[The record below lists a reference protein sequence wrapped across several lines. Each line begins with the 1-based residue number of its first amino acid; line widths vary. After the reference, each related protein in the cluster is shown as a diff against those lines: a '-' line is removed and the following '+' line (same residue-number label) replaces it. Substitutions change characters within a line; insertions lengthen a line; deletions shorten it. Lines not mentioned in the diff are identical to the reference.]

1 MMNIWHDI
9 DPSYIEPQSF
19 TAVIEIPKYSKKKYE
34 LDKHTGLLRLDR
46 ILSSATAYPQNY
58 GFIPRTYAD
67 DNDPLD
73 VLVLCSEILDPNVM
87 VQCYPV
93 GVVRMIDD
101 GDADDKIIAIAERDP
116 TWNYYQEYK
125 DLPPH
130 IGAEIANF
138 FEIYKQLEGR
148 KTATSDVLD
157 RATAARI
164 IEECMDR
171 YDRHFCGKRPSKEN
185 KKKEKKLKGQEKED

>member
-1 MMNIWHDI
+1 MNIWHDI
-9 DPSYIEPQSF
+9 DPAYITPQSF
-19 TAVIEIPKYSKKKYE
+19 TAVIEIPKQSKKKYE
-34 LDKHTGLLRLDR
+34 LDKYTGLLRLDR

-73 VLVLCSEILDPNVM
+73 VLVLCSEVLDPNVM

-101 GDADDKIIAIAERDP
+101 GDIDDKIIAIAEKDP
-116 TWNYYQEYK
+116 MWNFYREYK

-130 IGAEIANF
+130 IGLEISNF
-138 FEIYKQLEGR
+138 FEIYKQLEGLQ
-148 KTATSDVLD
+148 TATSDVFG
-157 RATAARI
+157 RKKAVEV

-171 YDRHFCGKRPSKEN
+171 YDRHFCGKRSGKEQ
-185 KKKEKKLKGQEKED
+185 KKKEKRDREKD